1 MRLPRAAPWTGGQKP
16 GFGLWARDGPQALM
30 TTFPA
35 AGRRPRAALYAR
47 VSTAEQ
53 SPESQLH
60 DLRRHA
66 DARNWVIEQFV
77 DHGVSGTKSRRPGLD
92 DLMKAARAREIDIV
106 AVTKLDRL
114 ARSTH
119 HLVTFGCELAA
130 LGVDLVVLDQQ
141 IDTTTPSGRL
151 LFHLLAAFAEFERD
165 LIRERV
171 KAGLERAKAMGIR
184 LGRPAARIS
193 EARLRMLQQQR
204 LPIGKIARD
213 LRVSRA
219 TVRRRLR
226 TLL

>member
-1 MRLPRAAPWTGGQKP
+1 MNTLGLTDRTRRAG
-16 GFGLWARDGPQALM
+16 
-30 TTFPA
+30 
-35 AGRRPRAALYAR
+35 LYAR

-60 DLRRHA
+60 ALRGYA
-66 DARNWVIEQFV
+66 AARGWIIEELV
-77 DHGVSGTKSRRPGLD
+77 DRGVSGAKDRRPALD
-92 DLMKAARAREIDIV
+92 RLVRAARARQLDVV

-119 HLVTFGCELAA
+119 HLVTLGRELAD

-151 LFHLLAAFAEFERD
+151 LFHVLAAIAEFERD
-165 LIRERV
+165 LISERV